1 MEREYLPTPPPPLPT
16 PTPLAVFSCSLFFV
30 NRGPSIPSPLS
41 SKPLCPESSWV
52 WGLYSCKTTGS
63 KNDLRGVEPPYLL
76 PLLPLSSNIIR
87 VMVRNVTVWESYI
100 THLSH
105 DRFRAAYHFRLD
117 TWSLKCKWKQSQKI
131 NITIFSAVYSWPTYK
146 NIKGI
151 MIKLNVEGCPYK
163 HWKAKTV
170 TALPIEFIDFI
181 LCISDQISD

>member
-16 PTPLAVFSCSLFFV
+16 ATPLAVFPAHFSLWTEALRSPPHYRQSHFV
-30 NRGPSIPSPLS
+30 LRAR
-41 SKPLCPESSWV
+41 ES
-52 WGLYSCKTTGS
+52 GDYSCKTTGS
-63 KNDLRGVEPPYLL
+63 KNDLRGVEPSYLL